1 MTMPAAEPSLSRYLI
16 NIHALPPS
24 PPKERTTNFRHNQGK
39 FQGGDGI

>member
-16 NIHALPPS
+16 NIHHLPS
-24 PPKERTTNFRHNQGK
+24 LPKEGTTNFRHNQGK